1 MLQITCPRRSKMPT
15 KWARRL
21 HHRRPTTGR
30 DNGGYSRGADKRT
43 GYGTSSLRVWVPSWN
58 AELVSLSAH
67 GSRAAREG
75 CTAGAGIS
83 GGLGNGADDGGAGG
97 VVRG

>member
-1 MLQITCPRRSKMPT
+1 MANQIDLICALQLMSADNSSTAP
-15 KWARRL
+15 
-21 HHRRPTTGR
+21 
-30 DNGGYSRGADKRT
+30 NGGYSRGADKRT

-58 AELVSLSAH
+58 AEFVSLSAH

-75 CTAGAGIS
+75 CAAGAGMS

-97 VVRG
+97 VVRGDGH

>member
-1 MLQITCPRRSKMPT
+1 MFDVTDHSIL
-15 KWARRL
+15 ARQ
-21 HHRRPTTGR
+21 TTQANDR
-30 DNGGYSRGADKRT
+30 IVDHNGGYSRGADKRT

-75 CTAGAGIS
+75 CAAGAGIS

-97 VVRG
+97 VVRGDGH